1 MTALPALKLDPP
13 MLRDHAEVTRG
24 LEDRHRR
31 VYALIISN
39 PQGLTREQ
47 LAERSG
53 LGDRQARKTVEE
65 LRIVAACIPHKT
77 LGALVIGFDP
87 DQQVYTYAKSREQAD
102 AIMAY
107 QASRVRQ
114 MVAALDAQEAA
125 ARAAFGESKASREV
139 QDVLFDAR
147 AVLNARS
154 PWRA

>member
-1 MTALPALKLDPP
+1 MTALPALQPDPA

-24 LEDRHRR
+24 MTDDHRR
-31 VYALIISN
+31 VYALIVN
-39 PQGLTREQ
+39 APHGLTREQ
-47 LAERSG
+47 LAKASG
-53 LGDRQARKTVEE
+53 LSDRRVRQVVEE

-77 LGALVIGFDP
+77 LGPLVIGFHP
-87 DQQVYTYAKSREQAD
+87 GTQTYRRAQSREEAD

-107 QASRVRQ
+107 QASRVRA
-114 MVAALDAQEAA
+114 MVAALEAQEAA

-147 AVLNARS
+147 AFLNARS

>member
-1 MTALPALKLDPP
+1 MTALPALQLDPP
-13 MLRDHAEVTRG
+13 HLRDHGDVTVG

-31 VYALIISN
+31 VYALIVGH
-39 PQGLTREQ
+39 PHGLTREQ